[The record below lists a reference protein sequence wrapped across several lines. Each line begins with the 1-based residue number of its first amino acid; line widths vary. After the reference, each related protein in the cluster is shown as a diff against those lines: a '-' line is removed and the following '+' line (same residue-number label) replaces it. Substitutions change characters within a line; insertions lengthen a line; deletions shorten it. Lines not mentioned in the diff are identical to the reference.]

1 MLGKLQNEKGPVT
14 GPLKILSSMFGQ
26 VYFKATRTTFSSKP
40 FSTRTMYIPRGSEA
54 TSNLTSFSNL
64 SDITSAPVM
73 LYTETFDDV
82 PAVFST
88 NNTSDAGFGFI
99 VNEVNSSETPTFV
112 QGPHSFQ
119 PKAGTI
125 VSADHFKQ
133 TVCKCT

>member
-1 MLGKLQNEKGPVT
+1 
-14 GPLKILSSMFGQ
+14 
-26 VYFKATRTTFSSKP
+26 
-40 FSTRTMYIPRGSEA
+40 
-54 TSNLTSFSNL
+54 
-64 SDITSAPVM
+64 M

-125 VSADHFKQ
+125 VSADISSKRFVNAPEVLVQ
-133 TVCKCT
+133 A